1 MPTFQRNGYSTYYED
16 AGSGDPI
23 VFICG
28 LSADLQVWRF
38 QVPEL
43 SKTNRVI
50 TLDNRGA
57 GRTDA
62 PNEPYTVGQM
72 ADDLNALLD
81 HLKIERA
88 HVVGWSMG
96 GVIAQSLAF
105 EHPERVGQL
114 LLLSTF
120 VTPDC
125 YFRAAVSNWVNLRR
139 SNMPYE
145 HVVRYV
151 ARLVY
156 SPELA
161 NKPKAYEAFIQAMV
175 ANPYRQTDHGFF
187 RQAEALLSYQAAPNL
202 ATLRTPAVVMVGEY
216 DQFTPRY
223 LSEQLAETLSG
234 ATLRV
239 LPGAHSGFVERP
251 DEWTRAIRDA
261 LQSGAERGDA

>member
-1 MPTFQRNGYSTYYED
+1 MPILQRNGFSTYYED

-38 QVPEL
+38 QVAEF
-43 SKTNRVI
+43 SKTHRVI

-57 GRTDA
+57 GRSDA
-62 PNEPYTVGQM
+62 PNEPYTIGQM

-81 HLKIERA
+81 HLKIESA
-88 HVVGWSMG
+88 HIAGWSMG
-96 GVIAQSLAF
+96 GVIAQSLALK
-105 EHPERVGQL
+105 HPERVRQL

-120 VTPDC
+120 VAPDG

-139 SNMPYE
+139 SNMSYE
-145 HVVRYV
+145 HVVRHV

-156 SPELA
+156 SPDLA
-161 NKPKAYEAFIQAMV
+161 NKPKAYEAFIHAMV
-175 ANPYRQTDHGFF
+175 ANPYRQTDNGFV
-187 RQAEALLSYQAAPNL
+187 RQAEALVSYQAPPNL
-202 ATLRTPAVVMVGEY
+202 ASLRIPAAVLVGEH
-216 DQFTPRY
+216 DQFTPQY

-234 ATLRV
+234 ATLKV

-251 DEWTRAIRDA
+251 DEWTRAIRVALDSAADSDA
-261 LQSGAERGDA
+261 